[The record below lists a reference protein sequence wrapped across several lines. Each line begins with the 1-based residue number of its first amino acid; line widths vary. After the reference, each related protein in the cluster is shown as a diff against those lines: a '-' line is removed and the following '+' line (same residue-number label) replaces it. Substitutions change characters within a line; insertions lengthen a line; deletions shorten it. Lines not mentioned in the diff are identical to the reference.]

1 MTVITSL
8 RKAQVLMRKK
18 SETNPKIFHKM
29 HLVKKND
36 SKIPSCFDLLNIT
49 ITLLLKVKKR

>member
-1 MTVITSL
+1 
-8 RKAQVLMRKK
+8 
-18 SETNPKIFHKM
+18 M

-49 ITLLLKVKKR
+49 ITLLLKVKKDRVKYGERRSNTLCSMLI